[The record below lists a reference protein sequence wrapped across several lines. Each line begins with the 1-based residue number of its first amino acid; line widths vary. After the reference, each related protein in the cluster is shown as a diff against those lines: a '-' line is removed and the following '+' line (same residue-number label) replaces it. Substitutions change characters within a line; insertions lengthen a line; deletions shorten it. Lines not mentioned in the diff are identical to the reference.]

1 MVRRR
6 VVPLFALPSTMKKVA
21 LLAVLVL
28 SLVAVV
34 LAIVN
39 SQEATI
45 KLLVATVT
53 MPLSFLVL
61 LVFAIGAVV
70 GAGAALLVLVKGK
83 SPTSPS

>member
-1 MVRRR
+1 
-6 VVPLFALPSTMKKVA
+6 MKKLA
-21 LLAVLVL
+21 LMAVLVL

-61 LVFAIGAVV
+61 LVFVIGAVA
-70 GAGAALLVLVKGK
+70 GAGASLLVLVNGK
-83 SPTSPS
+83 SPATPS

>member
-1 MVRRR
+1 
-6 VVPLFALPSTMKKVA
+6 MKKLA

-28 SLVAVV
+28 SLAAVV

-61 LVFAIGAVV
+61 LVFVIGAMA

-83 SPTSPS
+83 SPATPS

>member
-1 MVRRR
+1 
-6 VVPLFALPSTMKKVA
+6 MKKLA

-28 SLVAVV
+28 SLVGLV

-45 KLLVATVT
+45 KLLVANVN

-61 LVFAIGAVV
+61 LVFVIGAVA
-70 GAGAALLVLVKGK
+70 GAGAALLILVKSK
-83 SPTSPS
+83 SPTTPP